1 MALTINTNS
10 ASLNAQR
17 NLNINLNGLSK
28 TFQRLSSGLRINQ
41 ASDDAAGLAISTG
54 LTSQIRGL
62 NQAVRNAGDGL
73 SLLGTAE
80 SAIGEQTNLLQRVRE
95 LAVQAASD
103 TNSTANRSSLNDEVS
118 SLVTELGR
126 IAETVQFNG
135 LNLLD
140 GTFTS
145 KELQVGAYSG
155 ANQRISID
163 LEGTTAESLGQA
175 FTLGTGATAV
185 GTTAAASGDITITS
199 GGVTTLV
206 GASTADGVSTAGD
219 DSSALSFANAINAV
233 TGKTGVTAEAIN
245 NYTNAAQTAGTI
257 ASNDLVIN
265 GVNIGAVTLA
275 GASDTSLLDAIN
287 AVSDSTGVTATL
299 GANNKLTLN
308 AEDGRNIVVLT
319 ANSGDTFSGLADGT
333 HRGGVALTGGE
344 GFTVADASN
353 RINVSGAATEG
364 TDNVSTIDI
373 TTKTGANTA
382 IEIVD
387 RALAQINSRRSG
399 IGAQVSRLNSVMSN
413 LSAVSENLSASNSR
427 IMDAD
432 FASETASL
440 TRTQILQ
447 QASISI
453 LAQANQAP
461 QLALSLLQ

>member
-17 NLNINLNGLSK
+17 NLGANSAGLSK

-62 NQAVRNAGDGL
+62 NQAGRNAGDGL

-103 TNSTANRSSLNDEVS
+103 TNSTANRSSLNDEVT
-118 SLVTELGR
+118 SLVSELGR
-126 IAETVQFNG
+126 IADTVQFNG
-135 LNLLD
+135 ISLLD

-145 KELQVGAYSG
+145 KELQVGAFSG

-163 LEGTTAESLGQA
+163 LQGTTAESLGQA

-373 TTKTGANTA
+373 TTKDGANTA

-399 IGAQVSRLNSVMSN
+399 IGAQVSRLNSVVSN
-413 LSAVSENLSASNSR
+413 LSAVSENLAASNSR

-447 QASISI
+447 QASISV
-453 LAQANQAP
+453 LAQANQSP
-461 QLALSLLQ
+461 QLALSLLR